1 MVLDN
6 VKTYKV
12 VKDKL
17 SERVRIC
24 KILGRERGT
33 ALMENKVIE
42 VNKEELDLLK
52 KNQWVKLDRGEK

>member
-1 MVLDN
+1 MDKEVAR
-6 VKTYKV
+6 TYKV

-24 KILGRERGT
+24 KVLGRERGT
-33 ALMENKVIE
+33 DLIENKVIE
-42 VNKEELDLLK
+42 VNKEELELLK